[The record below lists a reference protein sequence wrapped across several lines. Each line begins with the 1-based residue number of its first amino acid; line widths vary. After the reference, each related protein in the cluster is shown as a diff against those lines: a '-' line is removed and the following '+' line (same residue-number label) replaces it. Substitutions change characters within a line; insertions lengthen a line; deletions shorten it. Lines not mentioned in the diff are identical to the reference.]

1 MERARE
7 EVGEYAAEG
16 TAPAAMERPTVD
28 EPCADDGDDA
38 GPRVSLRIGGE
49 VVTIGVPSTYPQVGR
64 LPRALRSDARP
75 PYPRQPAAPVVSAPA
90 VVRTGGHGAP
100 VPAQTGAPSHSDAQ
114 GWACHTGRVPPI

>member
-64 LPRALRSDARP
+64 LPRAALGRTPSIPPSARRAGGVRARRRSNGRPWSARSSSDGRALTQRR
-75 PYPRQPAAPVVSAPA
+75 PRV
-90 VVRTGGHGAP
+90 G
-100 VPAQTGAPSHSDAQ
+100 
-114 GWACHTGRVPPI
+114 ACHTGRVPPI